1 MVEMATSVKRTYN
14 RDYRLKAGRVQAE
27 ATRAT
32 IARAARH
39 LFKRDGYHQTT
50 VGAIAREAGVSEP
63 TVYLHFSSKQG
74 ILQALVETTQ
84 TEPETAE
91 LEERY
96 TRAREVLDQLKV
108 GFSLLRRYME
118 SAADIERVVRD
129 AQHGTSNEVPETH
142 HEDSARRRHAHRI
155 VSALKRE
162 KKLLAGMSRREA
174 IDILQFVSSLEV
186 YELLVGQ
193 LRWSADAYERWIV
206 MVVDTLLT
214 GQPPHPI
221 MEEMAGRSRDA
232 S

>member
-1 MVEMATSVKRTYN
+1 MARSVKRTYS
-14 RDYRLKAGRVQAE
+14 REYRLKAGRMQAG

-50 VGAIAREAGVSEP
+50 MGAIAREAGVSEP

-74 ILQALVETTQ
+74 ILEALVEATQ
-84 TEPETAE
+84 TEPERVE

-96 TRAREVLDQLKV
+96 NTAPEVLDQLKA
-108 GFSLLRRYME
+108 GFSVLRRYME

-129 AQHGTSNEVPETH
+129 ARQGMSNEVAVTH
-142 HEDSARRRHAHRI
+142 QEDAARRRHAHRI
-155 VSALKRE
+155 VSALKRQ

-174 IDILQFVSSLEV
+174 VDTLQFVSSLEV

-193 LRWSADAYERWIV
+193 LRWSADAYERWLM
-206 MVVDTLLT
+206 MVVATLLT
-214 GQPPHPI
+214 GQPPQPI
-221 MEEMAGRSRDA
+221 LGEAGRSGDA